1 MKQTTYEPEES
12 MEFSTVSTDELIDLF
27 VNSLMAHGRS
37 QNTIRNYRK
46 FLTDFHVFLSTHVFN
61 GDYRIQDVTSLEL
74 ERYLS
79 YLKTVN
85 GNSSKTI
92 YTKLV
97 GIQSFYNYMERM
109 GYCTRNVPRTM
120 GKISVEKKER
130 EYLTIEEM
138 TRLLQSIDHP
148 VILAVCSTIMYGG
161 LRISE
166 VCNLKKSDIDLE
178 NMELFVHL
186 GKGKKDRIIPICQEL
201 GKILLEYKEQSSY
214 NKTEYFFVTA
224 HSKGHISQQYVNQC
238 IVKYVKKAGI
248 TKHISAH
255 SLRHSYASALATNGC
270 SVVAIQ
276 KLLGHSSLKTTTI
289 YTHAS
294 KQELVD
300 SVNTL
305 NLKGDEKH
313 EAV

>member
-1 MKQTTYEPEES
+1 MTNHVPEES
-12 MEFSTVSTDELIDLF
+12 MELSTDELIDRF
-27 VNSLMAHGRS
+27 INSLVAHGRS

-61 GDYRIQDVTSLEL
+61 GEYRIDEDVTCLEL
-74 ERYLS
+74 DRYFH
-79 YLKTVN
+79 YLKTVKQ
-85 GNSSKTI
+85 NSSKTI
-92 YTKLV
+92 YTKLT

-109 GYCTRNVPRTM
+109 GYCTQNVPRTM

-148 VILAVCSTIMYGG
+148 VIYAVVATISYAG

-166 VCNLKKSDIDLE
+166 VCGLKKADVDLQ
-178 NMELFVHL
+178 NMELFVHM
-186 GKGKKDRIIPICQEL
+186 GKGKKDRIIPISEEL

-214 NKTEYFFVTA
+214 NKTEYFFATA
-224 HSKGHISQQYVNQC
+224 HSKGHISHQYVNQC
-238 IVKYVKKAGI
+238 IAKYVKVAGI
-248 TKHISAH
+248 TKAISAH

-276 KLLGHSSLKTTTI
+276 KLLGHSSLKTTSV

-305 NLKGDEKH
+305 NLKGDDEH
-313 EAV
+313 APV

>member
-1 MKQTTYEPEES
+1 MSEKPEYIDLS
-12 MEFSTVSTDELIDLF
+12 IDELIDRF
-27 VNSLMAHGRS
+27 INSLVAHSRS
-37 QNTIRNYRK
+37 KNTIRNYYK
-46 FLTDFHVFLSTHVFN
+46 FLRDFHEFLSTHIFN
-61 GDYRIQDVTSLEL
+61 GEYRIQDVTSLEL
-74 ERYLS
+74 EQYFS
-79 YLKTVN
+79 YLKTVKQ
-85 GNSSKTI
+85 NSSKTI
-92 YTKLV
+92 YTKLT

-109 GYCTRNVPRTM
+109 GYCSKNVPRTM

-148 VILAVCSTIMYGG
+148 VILAVVATISYGG

-166 VCNLKKSDIDLE
+166 VCNLKKADVDLQ
-178 NMELFVHL
+178 NMELFVHM
-186 GKGKKDRIIPICQEL
+186 GKGKKDRIVPISEEL
-201 GKILLEYKEQSSY
+201 GNILLEYKEQSTY
-214 NKTEYFFVTA
+214 NKTEYFFATA
-224 HSKGHISQQYVNQC
+224 HSKGHISHQYVNQC
-238 IVKYVKKAGI
+238 IAKYVKVAGI
-248 TKHISAH
+248 TKAISAH

-305 NLKGDEKH
+305 NLKGDDEH
-313 EAV
+313 APV